1 MYPEAALSGTDLTV
15 TVDEQIG
22 SGTHWRTFRARTES
36 GDSVAVGTLQGT
48 IPPDAYDRFESLAA
62 QWHTVSNEDTVRTLL
77 DWGID
82 PEPWVAVDYAPGELG
97 SYAAGTPIEA
107 AADCDL
113 ATRAELLRDICD
125 AIRSYGRYGSTRAH
139 LAIGPESVSFR
150 DGPDGPTAVV
160 GDWGI
165 SRLVDDPPVT
175 PYTAPEQV
183 AVDERD
189 DAGHAGQATD
199 VYRIGALGVR
209 LFSGSPPFPN
219 DGSSLAD
226 RVRRGIDEDVG
237 FADVAEEFVPALRRA
252 TARDPADRHEGVYQ
266 LGRDVSAAA
275 PRVPPGERSVGA
287 LSSPGMEP
295 RAEGPDPGVD
305 VDADAIDSDGPAGDD
320 SDEDAVDA
328 EPETGDESAVEP
340 DDEAIDDRND
350 DVDAE
355 ATNTT
360 AAGQESNGAEVA
372 KAVVVAG
379 LALIAL
385 IVLVASIWS
394 AMAFGPISGGGD
406 TVQGTVYADAGGIE
420 PVAGAEVTLEGL
432 SGPSFVVTTDANGA
446 FTIEDVSDGE
456 YVLTVDGFDHV
467 EYDNRQ
473 NVGPGDDLEI
483 RPDRAL
489 ISGEVV
495 DAETGEPISTE
506 GDGEVDANVEL
517 VDTSG
522 EDENVVDAATGGS
535 YEFAVEE
542 FNGEYA
548 INADADGYEDGT
560 LDVESFGGQND
571 LELEQVTMSL
581 SGQVT
586 DSREDEG
593 GIEDATVTV
602 TTDAGQ
608 EFTAETDADGEYET
622 DEEIPIGDHDV
633 EVDADGYDSES
644 DTVEFVEENVV
655 GQDFELDAEASVEGT
670 LREEGDEETTING
683 ARVTISVE
691 GDNDEV
697 DQTYSD
703 SDGQYGFDAL
713 SPGEYT
719 ILVDDRTGFADR
731 EVTVV
736 LEAGDTL
743 ERDIE
748 LELTG

>member
-1 MYPEAALSGTDLTV
+1 MYPEATLSGTDLTV
-15 TVDEQIG
+15 TVDEQVG

-36 GDSVAVGTLQGT
+36 GDPVAVRTLQGT

-62 QWHTVSNEDTVRTLL
+62 QWHTVSSEDTVRTLL

-82 PEPWVAVDYAPGELG
+82 PNPWVAVDYAPGELE
-97 SYAAGTPIEA
+97 SYVAGTPIEA

-113 ATRAELLRDICD
+113 ATRAELLRDVCD
-125 AIRSYGRYGSTRAH
+125 AIRSYGRYGSTRTH

-183 AVDERD
+183 AVAERD

-226 RVRRGIDEDVG
+226 RIRRGIDEEVG
-237 FADVAEEFVPALRRA
+237 FTDVAEEFIPALRRA
-252 TARDPADRHEGVYQ
+252 TARDPVDRHEGVYQ

-275 PRVPPGERSVGA
+275 PRVSPGERSVGA
-287 LSSPGMEP
+287 LSSPGTEP
-295 RAEGPDPGVD
+295 RVEGPDPGVD
-305 VDADAIDSDGPAGDD
+305 ADADAIDSDGPAGDD
-320 SDEDAVDA
+320 SDGDAVDA

-340 DDEAIDDRND
+340 DDEAIGDRNA

-355 ATNTT
+355 ATNPT

-372 KAVVVAG
+372 KAVVVVG
-379 LALIAL
+379 LGLIAL

-394 AMAFGPISGGGD
+394 AMASGPIGGGGGD
-406 TVQGTVYADAGGIE
+406 TVQGTVYADAEGIE

-446 FTIEDVSDGE
+446 FTIGDVSDDE

-467 EYDNRQ
+467 EYDERDLE
-473 NVGPGDDLEI
+473 VPSDDTGDLEI

-517 VDTSG
+517 VDTSR
-522 EDENVVDAATGGS
+522 EDENVDAATGGS

-542 FNGEYA
+542 FDGEYA
-548 INADADGYEDGT
+548 INADADGYESGT
-560 LDVESFGGQND
+560 LDIERFGEQDD

-586 DSREDEG
+586 DSREGEG
-593 GIEDATVTV
+593 GIEAATVTV

-608 EFTAETDADGEYET
+608 EFTATTDGDGAYET
-622 DEEIPIGDHDV
+622 DEDIPIGDHDI
-633 EVDADGYDSES
+633 EVDADGFDSEG
-644 DTVEFVEENVV
+644 DTVEFEEENVEAN
-655 GQDFELDAEASVEGT
+655 FELDAEASVEGT
-670 LREEGDEETTING
+670 LRQEGDDESVINF
-683 ARVTISVE
+683 ARVTIYENGYSV
-691 GDNDEV
+691 G
-697 DQTYSD
+697 QLRSD
-703 SDGQYGFDAL
+703 SSGRYGFDGL

-719 ILVDDRTGFADR
+719 VLVDDRTGFAD
-731 EVTVV
+731 EELVIV
-736 LEAGDTL
+736 LEAGETL

-748 LELTG
+748 LALAE